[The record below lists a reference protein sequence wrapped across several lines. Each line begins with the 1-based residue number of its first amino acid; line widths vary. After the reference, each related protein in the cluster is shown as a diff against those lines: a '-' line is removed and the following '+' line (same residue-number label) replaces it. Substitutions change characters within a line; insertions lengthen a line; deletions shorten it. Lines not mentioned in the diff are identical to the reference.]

1 MFNFHAKSE
10 ELYAGLSVGSP
21 NDATARWNVLF
32 GSGYVLIY
40 P

>member
-10 ELYAGLSVGSP
+10 ELSAGLSASNLNQASP
-21 NDATARWNVLF
+21 DWNVLF